1 MPELPEVEA
10 LATFLREHAKG
21 RVVARADAASFA
33 ALKTFDPP
41 LSALAGRSIVDVGR
55 HGKFLDLTASGPDG
69 DLHLVFHLA
78 RAGWLRWREDIPDK
92 PVKPGKSPLAFRLV
106 FDDGAGFDLT
116 EAGTQKRLAVY
127 LVRDVAEVPGVATL
141 GPEPLA
147 GDFDVEA
154 LAAIL
159 KGRRT
164 QIKGVLRDQHIIA
177 GIGNAYSDEVLH
189 TAKMSPFKLASSF
202 TPDEVAALH
211 AAIVTTLRDAVERSA
226 GLAAADLKGEKK
238 TGLRVHGKTGQPCP
252 VCGDTIRE
260 VSFADSSLQYCP
272 TCQTGGKPLADRRLS
287 RLLKLSKP
295 PGLLPRPPL
304 GRDAQPP
311 RPRVTAGTLNEV
323 NLGAL
328 AQLEEH
334 LLCKQRVRGSSPL
347 SSTAGQRLVPILR
360 TGLLY
365 ARTAAKYSSK
375 AVPGAVPGTA
385 PDATV
390 AHSPGWYFAGS
401 SAASRGRSAP
411 PAGEGVSSSPGRLS
425 ASLVASEVASVYIS
439 IVTAT
444 RLCRRICMATRGW
457 TPRAAR
463 SVQPDAAALLC
474 QPGE

>member
-10 LATFLREHAKG
+10 LAVFLRERASGH
-21 RVVARADAASFA
+21 VVARADAASFA

-41 LSALAGRSIVDVGR
+41 LTALTGREITKVER

-69 DLHLVFHLA
+69 DVHLVFHLA

-106 FDDGAGFDLT
+106 LDDGAGFDLT

-127 LVRDVAEVPGVATL
+127 LVRDVVDVPGVATL

-147 GDFDVEA
+147 DDFDVDA

-189 TAKMSPFKLASSF
+189 AAKMSPFKLASSF

-211 AAIVTTLRDAVERSA
+211 TAIVSTLREAVDRSA

-252 VCGDTIRE
+252 VCGDTVRE

-287 RLLKLSKP
+287 RLLKLPIPAPATGTEVPADSRS
-295 PGLLPRPPL
+295 GNGHTGRPAV
-304 GRDAQPP
+304 RD
-311 RPRVTAGTLNEV
+311 REDGCLCTSRRVTTWANIHCLRV
-323 NLGAL
+323 SSRLPALGAVSRL
-328 AQLEEH
+328 AG
-334 LLCKQRVRGSSPL
+334 RGGYFRPS
-347 SSTAGQRLVPILR
+347 AGHRKV
-360 TGLLY
+360 
-365 ARTAAKYSSK
+365 
-375 AVPGAVPGTA
+375 
-385 PDATV
+385 
-390 AHSPGWYFAGS
+390 
-401 SAASRGRSAP
+401 
-411 PAGEGVSSSPGRLS
+411 GEGPCPLDCS
-425 ASLVASEVASVYIS
+425 VAPS
-439 IVTAT
+439 
-444 RLCRRICMATRGW
+444 
-457 TPRAAR
+457 
-463 SVQPDAAALLC
+463 
-474 QPGE
+474 